1 MDNKTGYKK
10 KVKEEKESEKKDQ
23 DRFAKISPKSNLGT
37 YVKTKKLLNYIQLA
51 GNYALG
57 VANPI

>member
-1 MDNKTGYKK
+1 MGNKTGYKK

-23 DRFAKISPKSNLGT
+23 DRFAKISPKSYLGS

-51 GNYALG
+51 ENYAL
-57 VANPI
+57 V